1 MIKKINDFFKE
12 AENMNK
18 KMLMDT
24 FDLFDKN
31 DVVPV
36 LLLEL
41 PTLEKSIEIDEKSHP
56 LIPTIISLL

>member
-1 MIKKINDFFKE
+1 M
-12 AENMNK
+12 
-18 KMLMDT
+18 
-24 FDLFDKN
+24 FDKN

-41 PTLEKSIEIDEKSHP
+41 PTLEKSIEIDEESHP